1 MKLSSFSP
9 NNRHLLSV
17 GNFSEQKT
25 IVSNHIL
32 FQCNHISSHPVSF
45 CSSHPFPPYRPV
57 LSNPVPA
64 DPILSHQISTR
75 PSLPLQSRP
84 IPSHPI
90 PSHFNRSVTS
100 HSHPILLTY
109 FFIFHSVASLRSVA
123 AEFLSWIDRYR
134 LTSVLST
141 PCLYF
146 QSTGNPSSLLTALVT

>member
-1 MKLSSFSP
+1 MKLSSFPP

-45 CSSHPFPPYRPV
+45 CSSIPHISSCFIQSSPCRFIP
-57 LSNPVPA
+57 
-64 DPILSHQISTR
+64 SHQISTR
-75 PSLPLQSRP
+75 PSLPIQ
-84 IPSHPI
+84 SHPI

-109 FFIFHSVASLRSVA
+109 FFIFQSVASLRSVA
-123 AEFLSWIDRYR
+123 AEFLSGIDRYR